1 MNRKDQLTAIL
12 LLLLGRETQN
22 KEERFGT
29 TGGKS
34 IVMCAQI
41 SMAISPLYMGQ
52 MTLAGGIH

>member
-1 MNRKDQLTAIL
+1 MDRMDLLTAIL

-29 TGGKS
+29 NGGKS
-34 IVMCAQI
+34 IVTYTQI

>member
-1 MNRKDQLTAIL
+1 MNRMDQLTAIL

-22 KEERFGT
+22 KEERLGT
-29 TGGKS
+29 NGGKS
-34 IVMCAQI
+34 IVMCTQI